1 MANPSGRFGGVGQFI
16 RKAIP
21 YIATYVVGKKLGE
34 RAIRKEAKEE
44 TVEQRAT
51 SEQEGQRVREQL
63 NKGSTG
69 DYIRNKD
76 I

>member
-1 MANPSGRFGGVGQFI
+1 MGIGQFI
-16 RKAIP
+16 RKAVP
-21 YIATYVVGKKLGE
+21 YVATYFVGKKLGE
-34 RAIRKEAKEE
+34 RDIRKEAKEE
-44 TVEQRAT
+44 TLEQREI
-51 SEQEGQRVREQL
+51 SEKEAQRVRDQL